1 MLRRVSRLHIFFV
14 ALLILV
20 GLIAPLPF
28 VVVEP
33 GTPNNTFGK
42 KNSKQ
47 VIEIVGRKSYPTS
60 GKLNLTSIW
69 VTNPESHIQ
78 SFELVRAW
86 ADGERSV
93 QPREVFYPKGEDPK
107 RVTAESIADMKNSQL
122 SSKIAALN
130 YLKIPYSERL
140 IVKGYTDKSPNR
152 RIIKLEDAVTSF
164 NGVPVTSG
172 LQLRKLIHNA
182 KIGRAEIGV
191 TRNGI
196 ELTLPI
202 TLTTIKSNGS
212 KQNVIGIQIS
222 EDYQFPFTVKIR
234 LKDVGGPSAGLIFT
248 LAIIDKLT
256 EEDLVRGRNI
266 AGTGTISPSGKVGPI
281 GGIEEKLIGAKR
293 DGVTLFLAPS
303 LNCPDIK
310 HVPKGLQ
317 VVPVDNLTEA
327 IAALR
332 ATDLETLPICG

>member
-1 MLRRVSRLHIFFV
+1 MFRRVSRLHIFLV
-14 ALLILV
+14 SLLILFGIIV
-20 GLIAPLPF
+20 PLPF

-42 KNSKQ
+42 EDGKQ
-47 VIEIVGRKSYPTS
+47 VVEIVGRKSYPTS

-107 RVTAESIADMKNSQL
+107 KVTAESVADMKNSQL
-122 SSKIAALN
+122 TSKLAALT

-140 IVKGYTDKSPNR
+140 IVKGFTDKSPNKE
-152 RIIKLEDAVTSF
+152 IIKLEDVIKTF

-172 LQLRKLIHNA
+172 SQLRKLIYNS
-182 KIGRAEIGV
+182 KKGRAEIGV
-191 TRNGI
+191 TRSGKQ
-196 ELTLPI
+196 LTLPI
-202 TLTTIKSNGS
+202 VLTTINSNGS

-256 EEDLVRGRNI
+256 KEDLVRGRNI

-293 DGVTLFLAPS
+293 EGATLFLAPS
-303 LNCPDIK
+303 LNCPDIR
-310 HVPKGLQ
+310 HIPKGLQ

-327 IAALR
+327 LTALR
-332 ATDLETLPICG
+332 AKDPQTLPICG